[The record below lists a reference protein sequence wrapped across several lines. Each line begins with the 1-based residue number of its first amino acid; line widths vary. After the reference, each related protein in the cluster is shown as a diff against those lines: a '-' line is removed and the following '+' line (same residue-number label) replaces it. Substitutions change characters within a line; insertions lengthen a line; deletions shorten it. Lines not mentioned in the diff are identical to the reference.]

1 MKDKMH
7 RSRRRNSSESRANQG
22 SREERRRQ
30 NEQTHHGYK
39 EGKKT
44 HDIDQKPMR
53 SKSRDSRPC
62 TARAQA
68 QQCKFGAR
76 SSDTRVRSR
85 CWDPQKTF
93 NSQPTVDHFQGF
105 PMSCVPLSQDQITFF
120 ENHEMKYVGF
130 NLLKSNY
137 GEDTSNVTVQCNS
150 RNEAEM
156 CKNLILENFEVHDT
170 DVTSINENSSPSGK
184 AAEEQH
190 KMHSQPR
197 KQQAKRLKDAKIL
210 DQKRIRSQ
218 SLDSRTRASKAEAQ
232 HCASDTRDFKENTI
246 PSGKAAEEQHKMHS
260 QPRKQQPKRLKDAKI
275 LDQKRIKSQS
285 RDSRTRASKAE
296 AQHCASDTRDFKEN
310 TIPSGKAAEEQH
322 KMHSQPRKQQP
333 KRLKDA
339 KILDQKSVRSQS
351 RDSRTYASKA
361 QAQHC
366 TSDTRNFNENTI
378 PSGKAAEEQHKMH
391 SQPRKQQPK
400 RLKDA
405 KILDQKS
412 VRSQSRDSRTY
423 ASKAQAQHCT
433 SDTRYFKENTIPSG
447 KAAEKQHKIH
457 SQPRK
462 QQPKRLKDAK
472 ILDQKGIRSQSRDS
486 RTRASKA
493 EAQHCA
499 SDARDFKENTI
510 PSGKAAEEQHK
521 MHSQPRKQQPKCL
534 KDAKILDQKS
544 VRSHS
549 RDSRTRASKAQA
561 QHCTSDT
568 RDFKENTIPSGKAAE
583 EQHKMHSRL
592 LVKKKPRLEDAKVL
606 EILNLPPKTQQGEVA
621 QLVTER
627 CTVKPRD
634 IRITKD
640 RALLVYPS
648 RSLAIQALRENYGVK
663 YKGRLLDIRLRK
675 RDLDME
681 NTIFNDLKDKLK
693 EEMNGSV
700 SRIILQWDQEIKDLK
715 QRITEINNNRRH
727 KFVPLE
733 EAEAIDVIRKD
744 LTFKSQQ
751 LLKFKLE
758 LKQFSE
764 CMLCK
769 INQADQI
776 GTVGKMRNYL
786 WREIRKAE
794 NPLPIYAYRCDI
806 VSAVFSPENSACV
819 ILGETGSGKST
830 QIAQYLAN
838 SDILIPT
845 DTKIRIACTQP
856 RKVAAISLAKRV
868 AEEFGC
874 EVGDEVGHIV
884 GSFRKT
890 SLNTVIT
897 FLTDRVLLNMLLQ
910 DPKLEDFSCI
920 IIDEAHE
927 RSIDTDILI
936 AQLKQVSIQRPELK
950 IVITSATI
958 DEQIFCKY
966 FNNCPYMKIPGR
978 VFPVETIFTSDA
990 TYEVKTDYVKEAVQM
1005 AQLIH
1010 ETEEPGDILVFLTS
1024 SNEIERACGDLAK
1037 RLGIVEDN
1045 GDVQILPLH
1054 GKLQPQD
1061 QMAIFTETP
1070 AGKRKVVFATNIAET
1085 SVTINGIKYVV
1096 DTGMAKE
1103 RRYDPKRNMSVLEV
1117 TMISKASAEQRKG
1130 RAGRTSTGKCFRL
1143 YSEKDYDEMESNN
1156 KPEILR
1162 VHLGMAVLQLLQLG
1176 IQNVEHFEFVQPPQ
1190 EGALGEAL
1198 NMLEFLG
1205 AVSKDSHDLTDVGR
1219 QMSSLTLEPRL
1230 AKLVLSSIENN
1241 MAEEGIL
1248 VAGLLAAGGNVFY
1261 RSGSDVQKRK
1271 SDESKLDFSNILG
1284 DVFTMLDVYDEWK
1297 RQPEKGRTK
1306 WCIRRSINGKTMK
1319 IVTDYVKD
1327 IKSSLKSNNILVGK
1341 SCDII
1346 NWKDEKRSQCLRK
1359 ILLSVY
1365 AQNLCI
1371 YNGHPKAGY
1380 TIVFQLKTGI
1390 LHPSSSLKSLDVFPK
1405 WIIYTELSRTTQ
1417 DFLVNLTPVE
1427 HDWIFEVV
1435 PCLAECIDFELLS
1448 ENQVHEEI
1456 VHNVGATLMGR
1467 IIGKRGQGLR
1477 KLEEQ
1482 VSLVK
1487 RVDSSIM
1494 KTVCVIECNNQKG
1507 TVDVFVSKNVAAETS
1522 TLVKRTVSEE
1532 RSSLEKQQ
1540 LEVNIGNSLSG
1551 VRQVLGKGA
1560 EPKFILMPDDFR
1572 TLEVSNV
1579 TDESSIYLYFWL
1591 ENEDLKNNIHDVFTF
1606 PTHSKQAKRGVW
1618 GKVTFISPLIAQRA
1632 QQLFPE
1638 DNTMKC
1644 KAVCQGGQQIR
1655 GLEQELVATWK
1666 TGPSKRFA
1674 FITCENVADASLLLP
1689 ALNGLIVKNS
1699 RILCSFKK
1707 NDASSLFLRGLGS
1720 DITEEDIE
1728 RAIQQTS
1735 DITCKRV
1742 SVPRHAPL
1750 KMKTDSQYCE
1760 DLKNL
1765 LVKFTDKARIG
1776 VHIPQKEMHQ
1786 RAAKDD
1792 TPRSKHM
1799 KAFLKLNQVPAD
1811 IITQMIAEVPSL
1823 SNKVGHQLVIKR
1835 VVNCSIFCPEYIFK
1849 IIEDELMD
1857 MKRKAEKTFRAVRIR
1872 FNKKASGVFINFQGN
1887 NPDDLMNV
1895 KAEFVKLINGE
1906 ELMVAASSRVLRKI
1920 SGNYWRQFLD
1930 AVQQTTATHAFLD
1943 QRDKVIRIYGS
1954 DEGIQNMK
1962 ESINAFISK
1971 AESNFCEIELGE
1983 FTKAKGRALQM
1994 LRKVFGPDLNNL
2006 KMSSGAESVSYVFK
2020 SRIVVVYGESD
2031 TQNKIRGL
2039 IKDCLQ
2045 QEGIDLDQEDVI
2057 EEDDC
2062 GVCFSPVENDSHRL
2076 EGCGHNYCKECL
2088 MNLLQHSVESK
2099 EFPVICPRE
2108 NCPQLLFMCDIN
2120 ILTRSGQTRERLY
2133 AATLDAFIAQKS
2145 NGEYKYCIT
2154 PNCTMVYRVSR
2165 DGGLFICPQ
2174 CSQQFCTSCRLDHPG
2189 MTCREYKA
2197 NKVSS
2202 DSVMDW
2208 AKKNQKDVK
2217 TCKCGALIEKNGGCL
2232 KMHCTKCHKS
2242 MCWVCSK
2249 VFDTERQCYDHLRD
2263 AHGGIFDH

>member
-1 MKDKMH
+1 MH

-22 SREERRRQ
+22 CREERRRR
-30 NEQTHHGYK
+30 NDEQAHHGYK
-39 EGKKT
+39 EGKKK
-44 HDIDQKPMR
+44 HNIDQKHAR
-53 SKSRDSRPC
+53 SQSRDSRAH
-62 TARAQA
+62 TARTQA
-68 QQCKFGAR
+68 QQCTFGAR
-76 SSDTRVRSR
+76 SSDTRVPSRS
-85 CWDPQKTF
+85 WVPQNTCK
-93 NSQPTVDHFQGF
+93 SQPTIVRFQGF
-105 PMSCVPLSQDQITFF
+105 PIPCVPSSHDKLITFF
-120 ENHEMKYVGF
+120 EKYELKYVGF
-130 NLLKSNY
+130 NLLNSDY
-137 GEDTSNVTVQCNS
+137 SEDTSDVTVQCNS
-150 RNEAEM
+150 RNEAEL
-156 CKNLILENFEVHDT
+156 CRNLILQNFKVYDA
-170 DVTSINENSSPSGK
+170 DIVSINEIPGHET
-184 AAEEQH
+184 AAHEH
-190 KMHSQPR
+190 TMHSQLG
-197 KQQAKRLKDAKIL
+197 KQQQRRLEDAKIL
-210 DQKRIRSQ
+210 NQK
-218 SLDSRTRASKAEAQ
+218 
-232 HCASDTRDFKENTI
+232 H
-246 PSGKAAEEQHKMHS
+246 
-260 QPRKQQPKRLKDAKI
+260 
-275 LDQKRIKSQS
+275 
-285 RDSRTRASKAE
+285 
-296 AQHCASDTRDFKEN
+296 
-310 TIPSGKAAEEQH
+310 
-322 KMHSQPRKQQP
+322 
-333 KRLKDA
+333 
-339 KILDQKSVRSQS
+339 
-351 RDSRTYASKA
+351 
-361 QAQHC
+361 
-366 TSDTRNFNENTI
+366 
-378 PSGKAAEEQHKMH
+378 
-391 SQPRKQQPK
+391 
-400 RLKDA
+400 
-405 KILDQKS
+405 
-412 VRSQSRDSRTY
+412 
-423 ASKAQAQHCT
+423 
-433 SDTRYFKENTIPSG
+433 
-447 KAAEKQHKIH
+447 
-457 SQPRK
+457 
-462 QQPKRLKDAK
+462 
-472 ILDQKGIRSQSRDS
+472 IRSQSRDS
-486 RTRASKA
+486 RPRTPKAQARHWTSDTRVRSRSCISQNAGKSQSTIVRFLGFPIPCIPSSHDQLEQLFKTHEMKYIGFNLLESDYGKDKSDVTVRCNSWPEA
-493 EAQHCA
+493 ELCKTLILQN
-499 SDARDFKENTI
+499 FKVPFTDISYFNENTI
-510 PSGKAAEEQHK
+510 PSCKAAEQLH
-521 MHSQPRKQQPKCL
+521 
-534 KDAKILDQKS
+534 
-544 VRSHS
+544 
-549 RDSRTRASKAQA
+549 
-561 QHCTSDT
+561 
-568 RDFKENTIPSGKAAE
+568 N
-583 EQHKMHSRL
+583 MHSRPL
-592 LVKKKPRLEDAKVL
+592 AKKKPTRLEDTKVL

-627 CTVKPRD
+627 CTVKLCD
-634 IRITKD
+634 IRITSD
-640 RALLVYPS
+640 RALLVYSS
-648 RSLAIQALRENYGVK
+648 RSSAIQALRKIYGVK

-681 NTIFNDLKDKLK
+681 NTIFNDLKHNLK
-693 EEMNGSV
+693 EEMNGSL
-700 SRIILQWDQEIKDLK
+700 SRIILQWDQEIEDLT
-715 QRITEINNNRRH
+715 QRRTEINNNRRH

-744 LTFKSQQ
+744 LSFKSQQ
-751 LLKFKLE
+751 LSNFKLE
-758 LKQFSE
+758 LEQFLKHME
-764 CMLCK
+764 CK
-769 INQADQI
+769 IDQADHI

-806 VSAVFSPENSACV
+806 VSTVFSPENSACV

-830 QIAQYLAN
+830 QIAQYLAD

-845 DTKIRIACTQP
+845 DTKIKIACTQP

-890 SLNTVIT
+890 SSNTVIT
-897 FLTDRVLLNMLLQ
+897 FMTDRVLLNMLLR

-978 VFPVETIFTSDA
+978 VFPVETVFTSDG

-1045 GDVQILPLH
+1045 GNAQILPLH

-1061 QMAIFTETP
+1061 QMAIFTEP
-1070 AGKRKVVFATNIAET
+1070 PPGKRKVVFATNIAET

-1176 IQNVEHFEFVQPPQ
+1176 IQNVEKFEFVQPPQ

-1205 AVSKDSHDLTDVGR
+1205 AVGEVSHDLTDVGR

-1271 SDESKLDFSNILG
+1271 SDESKLDFSNMLG

-1297 RQPEKGRTK
+1297 QQPEKERTK
-1306 WCIRRSINGKTMK
+1306 WCVRRSINGKTMR

-1327 IKSSLKSNNILVGK
+1327 IKSSLKSNNILV
-1341 SCDII
+1341 SNSSDVI

-1380 TIVFQLKTGI
+1380 TIVFQLKTGVI
-1390 LHPSSSLKSLDVFPK
+1390 HPSSSLKSLDVFPK
-1405 WIIYTELSRTTQ
+1405 WLIYNEFSRTTQ
-1417 DFLVNLTPVE
+1417 DFLVSLTPVE
-1427 HDWIFEVV
+1427 DDWIFEVV
-1435 PCLAECIDFELLS
+1435 PRLAECIDFQLLS

-1456 VHNVGATLMGR
+1456 VQNVGATLMGR

-1482 VSLVK
+1482 VSLIK
-1487 RVDSSIM
+1487 KVDSPIM

-1507 TVDVFVSKNVAAETS
+1507 SVDLFVSKNVATEAS

-1560 EPKFILMPDDFR
+1560 EPKFILMPEDFR

-1579 TDESSIYLYFWL
+1579 TDESSIYLCLWL
-1591 ENEDLKNNIHDVFTF
+1591 EHEDFKNNIHDVFTF

-1618 GKVTFISPLIAQRA
+1618 GKVTFTSPLIAQRA
-1632 QQLFPE
+1632 QQLFPK

-1644 KAVCQGGQQIR
+1644 KAVCQGGQELR

-1666 TGPSKRFA
+1666 TGQSKGFA
-1674 FITCENVADASLLLP
+1674 FITCENVADAQ
-1689 ALNGLIVKNS
+1689 ALNQAITGLVIKSSV
-1699 RILCSFKK
+1699 IIYCSFTKK
-1707 NDASSLFLRGLGS
+1707 DASSLIVKGLGS
-1720 DITEEDIE
+1720 DISEEDIKH
-1728 RAIQQTS
+1728 AIRQKS
-1735 DITCKRV
+1735 DINCKRV
-1742 SVPRHAPL
+1742 VVPREAPSTH
-1750 KMKTDSQYCE
+1750 KTNSEYSE

-1765 LVKFTDKARIG
+1765 LVKFTDKARID
-1776 VHIPQKEMHQ
+1776 VHIPQKEMH
-1786 RAAKDD
+1786 RPVAKDD

-1823 SNKVGHQLVIKR
+1823 PNSVGHQLVIQR
-1835 VVNCSIFCPEYIFK
+1835 VVNCNIFCPGYIFK
-1849 IIEDELMD
+1849 IIEDGLTD
-1857 MKRKAEKTFRAVRIR
+1857 MKKKTEQTFREVRIR
-1872 FNKKASGVFINFQGN
+1872 YNEKISGVFINFHGN

-1895 KAEFVKLINGE
+1895 QAQFVKLINGKE
-1906 ELMVAASSRVLRKI
+1906 VMVAGNSRVLREI
-1920 SGNYWRQFLD
+1920 SGNYWRQFL
-1930 AVQQTTATHAFLD
+1930 AAAEQTTGTHAFYD
-1943 QRDKVIRIYGS
+1943 QRDKIIRIYGS
-1954 DEGIQNMK
+1954 DEGIQNMT
-1962 ESINAFISK
+1962 ESINAFICK
-1971 AESNFCEIELGE
+1971 TESNFCEINLGE

-2006 KMSSGAESVSYVFK
+2006 KVSSGAESVSYVFK
-2020 SRIVVVYGESD
+2020 SRIVVVHGEIN
-2031 TQNKIRGL
+2031 TQNKIKGL

-2045 QEGIDLDQEDVI
+2045 QEGIDFNQEDVI
-2057 EEDDC
+2057 EEDEC
-2062 GVCFSPVENDSHRL
+2062 GVCFSPIENDSHRL

-2088 MNLLQHSVESK
+2088 MDLLQHSVNSK
-2099 EFPVICPRE
+2099 EFPVVCPRE

-2165 DGGLFICPQ
+2165 DGGLFVCLQ
-2174 CSQQFCTSCRLDHPG
+2174 CNQQFCTSCRLDHPG
-2189 MTCREYKA
+2189 MTCGEYKA
-2197 NKVSS
+2197 NKETS

-2208 AKKNQKDVK
+2208 ARKNQKDVK
-2217 TCKCGALIEKNGGCL
+2217 KCKCGALIEKTEGC
-2232 KMHCTKCHKS
+2232 MNMYCTKCRKS
-2242 MCWVCSK
+2242 MCWVCTE
-2249 VFDTERQCYDHLRD
+2249 VFDTGDQCYKHLREV
-2263 AHGGIFDH
+2263 HGGYY